1 MAQKI
6 NLGKIEQVPVK
17 EVWSH
22 EALDFTPWLSEEEN
36 LIELGN
42 ACSVELELIDTESA
56 VGSFAVDI
64 FAREV
69 GTERKVVIE
78 NQLADTNHDH
88 LGKIITYAAGKGA
101 DIIIWVVAHARDEHR
116 KAIEWLNEHTDDEC
130 AFFLVEI
137 EVWRIGKSE
146 PAPRFN
152 VIESPNEWAR
162 AEKAKEGLSDTA
174 RTKLEY
180 WQTYRERAAESD
192 AFSKVMKPQ
201 KARPQHWTNLNVG
214 SSKYHLCLLIDTQH
228 GRAGVEVCVHE
239 AGFGQFV
246 LLHRGELENAL
257 GIKGSSYDKKNK
269 GVRFY
274 EKGFDIK
281 GAREKWP
288 EFVDW
293 QLDKVMVLREEMK
306 RLEGEYLV
314 SPSDVMSSEASA

>member
-22 EALDFTPWLSEEEN
+22 EALGFTPWLSEEEN
-36 LIELGN
+36 LTELGN
-42 ACSVELELIDTESA
+42 ACSVDLELIDTESA

-78 NQLADTNHDH
+78 NQLADTDHDH

-137 EVWRIGKSE
+137 EVWRIGESE

-162 AEKAKEGLSDTA
+162 AEKAKEGLSDTE

-180 WQTYRERAAESD
+180 WQTYCECAAENA

-201 KARPQHWTNLNVG
+201 KARPQHVSNLSVG
-214 SSKYHLCLLIDTQH
+214 STKYHLCLLIDTQQE
-228 GRAGVEVCVHE
+228 RAGVEVCVHE
-239 AGFGQFV
+239 AGLGKFV

-269 GVRFY
+269 GIRFY
-274 EKGFDIK
+274 ENGFDIK

-293 QLDKVMVLREEMK
+293 QLEKAMVLREEM
-306 RLEGEYLV
+306 RRIEGEYL
-314 SPSDVMSSEASA
+314 SESNNEPSGASS